1 MPTSDPAPRG
11 RLAALSARLAGL
23 PRPARWL
30 VLAALLATLVAV
42 NRLSLERARQA
53 RDRVALAEQGE
64 VLYVPDTRLLRL
76 MTLGYDQAA
85 ADLMWIRTLEYFARH
100 FTTDRRYR
108 WLEFF
113 LDQVIELDP
122 DFVKVY
128 HWAGATVL
136 YGRRFTEENIE
147 LSSRFYRRALARDP
161 DDYEAAYRLGLNHYI
176 ELPSAL
182 IRGAAPGDTAARAEA
197 ERHRERGLAYLEQAA
212 NAPGAPDRMR
222 NLVAAIS
229 SRLGNHQLALQYLI
243 DLYIQTDDPDRKTE
257 LRQRIDALRAEG
269 ADGALAEAA
278 ADFERSWKT
287 TYPYVPPAVFAAMGE
302 PAGPGVA
309 DVDWRTLLPGVT
321 LADPDAAP
329 LDPAPPDPAPKDP
342 AP

>member
-1 MPTSDPAPRG
+1 MPHTASDNPSPLADRLG
-11 RLAALSARLAGL
+11 RRLAGL
-23 PRPARWL
+23 PRAARWAL
-30 VLAALLATLVAV
+30 VAALLVALVAV

-53 RDRVALAEQGE
+53 RDRDAVAMQGE

-76 MTLGYDQAA
+76 MTLGYEQAA

-100 FTTDRRYR
+100 FSTDRRYR

-136 YGRRFTEENIE
+136 YGQRFTLDNIA
-147 LSSRFYRRALARDP
+147 LSNRFYQRALARDP

-176 ELPSAL
+176 EVPSAL
-182 IRGAAPGDTAARAEA
+182 NRVEQPDRARIR
-197 ERHRERGLAYLEQAA
+197 RHRAIGLGYLEQAA
-212 NAPGAPDRMR
+212 NSPGAPARMR

-229 SRLGNHQLALQYLI
+229 SKLGNHQLALQYLI
-243 DLYIQTDDPDRKTE
+243 DLYIQTDDPDRKVE
-257 LRQRIDALRAEG
+257 LRRRIDALRAEG

-278 ADFERSWKT
+278 ADFERRWKRHH
-287 TYPYVPPAVFAAMGE
+287 PYVPPGVYALLGE
-302 PAGPGVA
+302 PTGPVA
-309 DVDWRTLLPGVT
+309 DVDWRSLLPGVSIG
-321 LADPDAAP
+321 ADR
-329 LDPAPPDPAPKDP
+329 PPEPVP
-342 AP
+342 